1 MLEGKWVWIW
11 NWRRC
16 DGGDVAR
23 VAARLKAAGCTGAIV
38 KAHDGA
44 RWFDQGEPWR
54 EICRALKAQ
63 GLRVAAWAYIYGA
76 DWPGEAQLAIETVQY
91 GEADAYVLNVES
103 ELKNHP
109 DVAEA
114 LAGRIR
120 EAVGPNYPL
129 FYSTFAIARYHRE
142 FPYAA
147 FQRHCTGALPLVYW
161 NAFRWPVEQA
171 LGWTYE
177 DYAALGEAPGRVFPV
192 GGLYREG
199 YVPYPAREEV
209 LRFAAQATSA
219 GSPGISFW
227 SYEHMD
233 EAMWQAVR
241 DIPWPAA
248 EDDETASLRAQ
259 IAALQ
264 RQLDEVGRQNAD
276 FAGRIGRGSDLAD
289 QLRKVLLGEG

>member
-1 MLEGKWVWIW
+1 MLEGKWVWVW

-16 DGGDVAR
+16 DGGDAAR
-23 VAARLKAAGCTGAIV
+23 VAERLKAAGCSGVIV

-44 RWFDQGEPWR
+44 RWFDQGQPWR
-54 EICRALKAQ
+54 EIARALKAQ

-76 DWPGEAQLAIETVQY
+76 DWPGEARLAIETVQY
-91 GEADAYVLNVES
+91 GEADAYVLDVES

-109 DVAEA
+109 DVAEN
-114 LAGRIR
+114 LTGRIR
-120 EAVGPNYPL
+120 EAVGADYPL
-129 FYSTFAIARYHRE
+129 LYSTFAIARYHRE
-142 FPYAA
+142 FPFAA
-147 FQRHCTGALPLVYW
+147 FQHRCSGALPLVYW

-177 DYAALGEAPGRVFPV
+177 DYAALGEPPQRVFPV

-199 YVPYPAREEV
+199 YVSYPTREDV
-209 LRFAAQATSA
+209 LRFSALAASA

-241 DIPWPAA
+241 DIRWPAQ
-248 EDDETASLRAQ
+248 EDDTAALRAQ
-259 IAALQ
+259 IADLQ
-264 RQLDEVGRQNAD
+264 RHLDEMGRQNAD
-276 FAGRIGRGSDLAD
+276 FAGRIWRASGLAD
-289 QLRKVLLGEG
+289 QLRKVLLGEA

>member
-1 MLEGKWVWIW
+1 
-11 NWRRC
+11 
-16 DGGDVAR
+16 
-23 VAARLKAAGCTGAIV
+23 
-38 KAHDGA
+38 
-44 RWFDQGEPWR
+44 
-54 EICRALKAQ
+54 
-63 GLRVAAWAYIYGA
+63 
-76 DWPGEAQLAIETVQY
+76 
-91 GEADAYVLNVES
+91 VES

-109 DVAEA
+109 DVAESLVA
-114 LAGRIR
+114 RIR
-120 EAVGPNYPL
+120 EAVGPGYPL

-147 FQRHCTGALPLVYW
+147 FQRHCSGALPLVYW
-161 NAFRWPVEQA
+161 NAFRWPVDQA

-177 DYAALGEAPGRVFPV
+177 DYAALGEPTRRVFPV

-199 YVPYPAREEV
+199 LVPYPARDEI
-209 LRFAAQATSA
+209 LRFASLAASA

-248 EDDETASLRAQ
+248 EDDEVAAMRAQ

-264 RQLDEVGRQNAD
+264 RQLDEMGRQNAD
-276 FAGRIGRGSDLAD
+276 FAGRIWRGTGLAD
-289 QLRKVLLGEG
+289 ELRKVLLGDG

>member
-1 MLEGKWVWIW
+1 MLEGKWIWIW

-16 DGGDVAR
+16 DDGDVAR
-23 VAARLKAAGCTGAIV
+23 VAARLKAAGCAGAII

-44 RWFDQGEPWR
+44 RWFDQGQPWR
-54 EICRALKAQ
+54 EICRALKAE
-63 GLRVAAWAYIYGA
+63 GLRVAGWAYIYGA

-103 ELKNHP
+103 ELKNHS

-114 LAGRIR
+114 LASRIR

-142 FPYAA
+142 FPYTP
-147 FQRHCTGALPLVYW
+147 FQRRCTGTLPLVYW

-177 DYAALGEAPGRVFPV
+177 DYTALGEPPGRVFPV

-199 YVPYPAREEV
+199 YVAYPAREEV
-209 LRFAAQATSA
+209 LRFAAQAASA

-241 DIPWPAA
+241 DIPWPA
-248 EDDETASLRAQ
+248 EEDETAALRAQ
-259 IAALQ
+259 IAVLQ

-276 FAGRIGRGSDLAD
+276 YAGRIGRGSGLAD

>member
-16 DGGDVAR
+16 DDGDVAR
-23 VAARLKAAGCTGAIV
+23 VAARLKAAGCAGAII

-44 RWFDQGEPWR
+44 RWFDQGQPWR
-54 EICRALKAQ
+54 EIGRALKAQ

-177 DYAALGEAPGRVFPV
+177 DYAALGEPPGRVFPV

-248 EDDETASLRAQ
+248 EDDETAALRAQ
-259 IAALQ
+259 VAALQ

-276 FAGRIGRGSDLAD
+276 FAGRLGRGSDLAY